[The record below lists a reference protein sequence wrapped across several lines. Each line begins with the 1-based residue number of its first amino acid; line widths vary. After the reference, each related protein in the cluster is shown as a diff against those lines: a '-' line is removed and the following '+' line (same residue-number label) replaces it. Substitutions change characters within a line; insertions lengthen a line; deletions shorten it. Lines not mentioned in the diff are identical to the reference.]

1 MFKRRNLVT
10 LLAGT
15 FLVASGAMAQFADRN
30 IKFTNGI
37 NEDHPV
43 GVGVKKMQ
51 EIVTAKSGGKMKITA
66 FWGLSRQ

>member
-15 FLVASGAMAQFADRN
+15 FLVAGSAMAQFSERN

-43 GVGVKKMQ
+43 GAGVKKMQ
-51 EIVTAKSGGKMKITA
+51 
-66 FWGLSRQ
+66 